1 MRNLGFHYRMTEI
14 QASLGISQLSKLNKF
29 IKKRTSIA
37 KKYFNFIKK
46 NEDNLNFNLAQKVN
60 YDDSSNHLFIIKLN
74 LNKIKKTR
82 AEIMRQLLK
91 KKFRLKFI
99 TFQFQCIPIIRM
111 KRKFIFP
118 ILKMPKHIMRL
129 V

>member
-1 MRNLGFHYRMTEI
+1 MTEI

-74 LNKIKKTR
+74 LNK
-82 AEIMRQLLK
+82 K
-91 KKFRLKFI
+91 KKQELRL
-99 TFQFQCIPIIRM
+99 
-111 KRKFIFP
+111 
-118 ILKMPKHIMRL
+118 
-129 V
+129 